1 MIKLKTLLIEANL
14 IGDEAGFTIKGGL
27 GSRDPWE
34 YYWHNNKQKW
44 YTKKNTSAKWL
55 DMQNKLVTMHGS
67 KRGNMLYD
75 KAKSNLEKYLS
86 DNAAASAANVVV
98 EPTTIPDNQ
107 LETIPVNAETSDVDR
122 ILFKVNAE
130 KHPVVVVRGKTED
143 GKYLQ
148 INNPRKIALN
158 KTVYVD
164 AADFKLAGD
173 GSADYIG
180 GEKSYNLYKISE
192 SVMNEQTRVS
202 AKEVPMTAPFTL
214 SDTDLYEYYIDKA
227 TKIWYTKL
235 KTDKSWKPLK
245 DVASDYNKAV
255 KKLEAGPRYPMKP
268 GNNKKTKT
276 GDGSN
281 MEKWQ
286 DVKKPSEV
294 KSADN
299 SFNSNSLSIFKNYNL
314 YRPYHVDFIGI
325 QPKRISNPISVVP
338 YLVRVE
344 FGPNSG
350 KYSNKN
356 FYVKIQDLDS
366 LRSGNMYDIFGLE
379 LNDDKYTKEMLL
391 RVTNYILQ
399 NFKILSK
406 TSDGAFYLVQIGTDK
421 KYLIPQA
428 YFDINGK
435 FKSNKFSAYELKTV

>member
-14 IGDEAGFTIKGGL
+14 IGDKAGFTIKGGL
-27 GSRDPWE
+27 GSKDPWE

-55 DMQNKLVTMHGS
+55 DMQNKLVMMHGS

-75 KAKSNLEKYLS
+75 KAKSNLEKYLH

-107 LETIPVNAETSDVDR
+107 LETIPVNADVADIDR
-122 ILFKVNAE
+122 VLFKVNAE

-148 INNPRKIALN
+148 INNPRKFALN
-158 KTVYVD
+158 KIVYVD
-164 AADFKLAGD
+164 ANNFKIAGD

-192 SVMNEQTRVS
+192 SVVNEQLKPS
-202 AKEVPMTAPFTL
+202 MAPIDKPFTL
-214 SDTDLYEYYIDKA
+214 SETDPYEYYLDKK
-227 TKIWYTKL
+227 TKTWYTKL
-235 KTDKSWKPLK
+235 KTEPETAWKNMK
-245 DVASDYNKAV
+245 QVAGDYNKAV
-255 KKLEAGPRYPMKP
+255 KKLEAGPRYSTKKGTDKP
-268 GNNKKTKT
+268 DSK
-276 GDGSN
+276 

-299 SFNSNSLSIFKNYNL
+299 SFNSNRLSIFKNYNL

-325 QPKRISNPISVVP
+325 QPKRISNPIDVVP

-379 LNDDKYTKEMLL
+379 LNDDKYTEEMTLQ
-391 RVTNYILQ
+391 VTNHILQ